1 MKGQIDPMARDFS
14 HFKHSFSVCWSS
26 VVDALEALNKL
37 LRDFAVPLAKVNGE
51 RLAELC
57 LKSDC
62 GWRKTPSAAV
72 LFSVLE
78 NQEEVL
84 GLVSRPGQRYRGER
98 GTETAAI
105 CIQSCWRR
113 YLARTAYM
121 CHCRRRWAV
130 QVISLSWAMHA
141 QRCRVK
147 RALQARRFSQLENYR
162 SRAQTHNMC
171 LSTLL
176 KYSPRTLKR
185 IKHLIQGKQAY
196 IVGRVGH
203 VDDLAVADE
212 LDVPILGPEP
222 AVSQLHSTTSGG
234 RRIFSVAGVDVPPGQ
249 GDVYSLDQESVL
261 HRYLDDIPEWLAH
274 YAQPAKTSRFLN
286 WSSFLKT
293 FLRQGGV
300 VEAHPPSASVTYLT
314 VDILLEP
321 SGEVTMLSCG
331 DQLHGSCFPDAVGST
346 VPQTSV
352 HPETLHSIC
361 MRVAQACQQHF
372 VGYISVGLATFV
384 DHSTMEQKV
393 GLTQTKRM
401 TQGVMIHMIW
411 VVANHI
417 GWKRSIFIHTT
428 R

>member
-1 MKGQIDPMARDFS
+1 MARDFS

-51 RLAELC
+51 RLVELC

-84 GLVSRPGQRYRGER
+84 GLVSSPGQRYRGER

-113 YLARTAYM
+113 YLARAAYM
-121 CHCRRRWAV
+121 CHCRRKWAV

-222 AVSQLHSTTSGG
+222 AVSQLHSTKSGG

-249 GDVYSLDQESVL
+249 GDVYSLDQLYETLAELMTLNIHMQRWLFKINLQRGGCDTAFCDVCHLSCYNWAL
-261 HRYLDDIPEWLAH
+261 QRYRRYGPDL
-274 YAQPAKTSRFLN
+274 
-286 WSSFLKT
+286 WSSK
-293 FLRQGGV
+293 
-300 VEAHPPSASVTYLT
+300 
-314 VDILLEP
+314 
-321 SGEVTMLSCG
+321 
-331 DQLHGSCFPDAVGST
+331 
-346 VPQTSV
+346 
-352 HPETLHSIC
+352 
-361 MRVAQACQQHF
+361 
-372 VGYISVGLATFV
+372 
-384 DHSTMEQKV
+384 
-393 GLTQTKRM
+393 
-401 TQGVMIHMIW
+401 W
-411 VVANHI
+411 VQV
-417 GWKRSIFIHTT
+417 KM
-428 R
+428 